1 MKNIS
6 AWAIRHPITPIVL
19 FVVLFFLGVVAF
31 IRLPINLQPDISFP
45 LVFVDITQPGAAPTE
60 LETQIAQKVEGS
72 ISSIGNVRNITT
84 FITEGLVHVELQFQI
99 GTPIDRAVTDVRDA
113 VAKVRNDL
121 PQGILEPLIQ
131 RINVDGGAIAY
142 YAVTTTSLTPVE
154 LSWFIDNTVTKRLL
168 AVPGAAQVARSG
180 GVSREIRVEL
190 DPTRLQALGL
200 TAFEVNEQLRA
211 LNLDAAGGRAQVGG
225 GEQAIRVLGGAKTA
239 DALADTQIIAN
250 GGRSF
255 RLREIADVHDGVA
268 EIRSIARL
276 NGRPATAFGIFK
288 AKGSSDVSVFRAAR
302 AELDNILTETP
313 AVKMTLTFSTV
324 DHTLRTYDSSLSSLI
339 EGSVLAVVVV
349 WFFLRNWRATFISAL
364 AIPLS
369 AVPTFAFMQ
378 WMDFTLNQITLLAL
392 SLVAGVLVDDA
403 IVEIENIVRH
413 MRMGKSA
420 YQAAMDAAD
429 EIGLAVVA
437 TSFTIIAVFLPVS
450 FMGGLSGQF
459 FRQFGLTVAVAV
471 FISLLVARLITPVLA
486 AYALRRD
493 AMDMTTHADGPIMA
507 RYMSLLR
514 WCVDNRW
521 KTIAGGA
528 VFFLFSIGIM
538 AVIPQAFLPPE
549 DFASSA
555 LDIELPP
562 GGTLEDTSRVAAAAT
577 ALLRKSPEVRDV
589 IEFVG
594 ADDGEVRVAILY
606 ISLVPRSERKLSQKD
621 WEQSMLPILNQVPDG
636 QLNFSN
642 GGGRDVEFYLV
653 GDDSPLV
660 EKTGHQLI
668 DEMRKLSQVRDP
680 RIKGDLPRPEIV
692 VKPRLDVAAQLGVSV
707 QSISQTIR
715 IATLGDLPQ
724 NGAKFSLTDRQ
735 IPIRVSLT
743 ERARRDL
750 PTLENLPVPTTSGA
764 TVPLKTVADLSF
776 GQGPSAVRRYN
787 QSRRLRIGADLSY
800 GVQLGTATDKI
811 FALPTLKNLP
821 QGVRMVK
828 TGDTE
833 FFQEMMQNF
842 ALAIGAGVLMVLA
855 VLVLLF
861 ARLFQPITILSAL
874 PLSLGG
880 AALAL
885 LLTNRPF
892 SISVV
897 IGYLMLMGIVAK
909 NSILLVDFAIEEMR
923 AGKSRLESI
932 MESGHKRARPI
943 VMTTVAMVAG
953 MLPVAMGFAGDSDF
967 RSPMAIAVI
976 GGLITS
982 TLLTLIIV
990 PAVFTVFDDLERWLA
1005 PKAGRL
1011 LAEPVGTPAGRLTGG
1026 PLSGAPLPGAP
1037 IALGPSSG
1045 GMLPSSPRA
1054 AGEGSGEPV

>member
-19 FVVLFFLGVVAF
+19 FVVLFFLGVAAVV
-31 IRLPINLQPDISFP
+31 RLPINLAPDISFP
-45 LVFVDITQPGAAPTE
+45 LVDVTISQPGAAPSE

-84 FITEGLVHVELQFQI
+84 FIIEGSVDITVEFRI

-121 PQGILEPLIQ
+121 PQGILEPLVQ
-131 RINVDGGAIAY
+131 RINIDSGAVAY
-142 YAVTTTSLTPVE
+142 YAVTTTSLTPEEV
-154 LSWFIDNTVTKRLL
+154 SWEVDNTITKRLL
-168 AVPGAAQVARSG
+168 AVPGIAQVTRTG
-180 GVSREIRVEL
+180 GVTREIRVEL

-200 TAFEVNEQLRA
+200 TAFGVNEQLRA

-225 GEQAIRVLGGAKTA
+225 GEQSIRVLGGAKTA
-239 DALADTQIIAN
+239 AALADTQIIGA

-255 RLREIADVHDGVA
+255 RLREIADVHDGI
-268 EIRSIARL
+268 EELRSIARF
-276 NGRPATAFGIFK
+276 NGRPTTTLGIYK
-288 AKGSSDVSVFRAAR
+288 AKGASDVSVYAAAR
-302 AELDNILTETP
+302 AELEKIHAETP
-313 AVKMTLTFSTV
+313 ALQLKLIFTTV
-324 DHTLRTYDSSLSSLI
+324 DHTLSTYHASLSSLI
-339 EGSVLAVVVV
+339 EGSTLAVAVV
-349 WFFLRNWRATFISAL
+349 WFFLRNWRATLISAL

-450 FMGGLSGQF
+450 FMGGVSGQY

-471 FISLLVARLITPVLA
+471 FISLMVARLLTPVLA
-486 AYALRRD
+486 AYSLRRD
-493 AMDMTTHADGPIMA
+493 TLDMAAHADGPVMA
-507 RYMSLLR
+507 HYMSLLR
-514 WCVDNRW
+514 WCVANRW
-521 KTIAGGA
+521 KTMAGGTA
-528 VFFLFSIGIM
+528 FFLLSIGAM
-538 AVIPQAFLPPE
+538 AIIPQSFIPPE
-549 DFASSA
+549 DFASSE
-555 LDIELPP
+555 LDIEVPP
-562 GGTLEDTSRVAAAAT
+562 GGTLEDTARVSAAAT
-577 ALLRKSPEVRDV
+577 VLLRKAPEVTDV

-594 ADDGEVRVAILY
+594 TDQGDIHTAQLFIR
-606 ISLVPRSERKLSQKD
+606 LVPRSERKVSQKE
-621 WEQSMLPILNQVPDG
+621 WEQSMIPTLAQVADG
-636 QLNFSN
+636 RLNFSSN
-642 GGGRDVEFYLV
+642 GGSRDVEFFLT
-653 GDDSPLV
+653 GDDSARVDRAGQRVLA
-660 EKTGHQLI
+660 
-668 DEMRKLSQVRDP
+668 EMRTLSEIHDP

-692 VKPRLDVAAQLGVSV
+692 VKPRFDVAAQLGVSV
-707 QSISQTIR
+707 QSIGETIR

-724 NGAKFSLTDRQ
+724 NGAKFSLSDRQ

-743 ERARRDL
+743 EQARRHL
-750 PTLENLPVPTTSGA
+750 STLENLPVPTASGTA
-764 TVPLKTVADLSF
+764 VPLKSVAALSF

-787 QSRRLRIGADLSY
+787 QSRRLRLGADLSP
-800 GVQLGTATDKI
+800 GVELGTATKSI
-811 FALPTLKNLP
+811 YALPAMQNLP
-821 QGVRMVK
+821 PGVHMVK

-892 SISVV
+892 SIAVV
-897 IGYLMLMGIVAK
+897 IGFLMLMGIVAK

-923 AGKSRLESI
+923 AGKPRLEAVLQA
-932 MESGHKRARPI
+932 GHKRARPI

-953 MLPVAMGFAGDSDF
+953 MLPVAFGWGGDSDF

-976 GGLITS
+976 GGLVTS
-982 TLLTLIIV
+982 TLLTLVIV
-990 PAVFTVFDDLERWLA
+990 PAVFTLFDDIECWLA
-1005 PKAGRL
+1005 PKAGKL
-1011 LAEPVGTPAGRLTGG
+1011 LAEPTGLAASRVPGSPVPALVGG
-1026 PLSGAPLPGAP
+1026 PGAL
-1037 IALGPSSG
+1037 
-1045 GMLPSSPRA
+1045 LPSRNA
-1054 AGEGSGEPV
+1054 ATDGSSTDT